1 MMKTKMQNLFLAL
14 ALLGWVQAA
23 QAQFTYMTNSGAIT
37 ITGDTNIPV
46 NGVVVIPN
54 TINDL
59 TVTSIGDEAFIGS
72 TLTSVTIPDSV
83 TSIGQYAFDYCPS
96 LTNVSIGD
104 GVSSIGIYAFSD
116 CANLTAIVVDLNN
129 LSYSS
134 VSGVLFDKH
143 QTTLIAFPGGIGSY
157 TVPPG
162 VSSIGDYAFAV
173 CPSLT
178 SITISN
184 SVTNIGDYAFYDCPS
199 LTSITISNGVT
210 NIGDYAFDD
219 CTVLISVTIPASV
232 TSIGDDVFNNCE
244 SLTSVTIPAS
254 VTSIGQDAFEM
265 CIGLTSVTIPD
276 SVTNIGEEAFE
287 DCQSLTNVSIGN
299 GVITIG
305 NNAFVECFS
314 LTSVTIP
321 DSVTN
326 IGVSAFEL
334 CYDLTNVTIGNGVI
348 SIGNAA
354 FDGCVSLPSVSIGS
368 GVTNI
373 GIYAFFDCPA
383 LTSVFFQGN
392 APTPTNDYSVFQD
405 DSAATAYYLPVATGW
420 GPIFDGIPTMQL
432 SAPPQIGGGNLGG
445 SANGFG
451 FTITGSSNQ
460 VVVIDASTNLVN
472 WQPIQTNTLSGT
484 SFNFTDSKWRN
495 YRNRFYRVKG
505 Q

>member
-143 QTTLIAFPGGIGSY
+143 QTTLIAFPGGIGNY

-305 NNAFVECFS
+305 NNAF
-314 LTSVTIP
+314 
-321 DSVTN
+321 
-326 IGVSAFEL
+326 
-334 CYDLTNVTIGNGVI
+334 
-348 SIGNAA
+348 
-354 FDGCVSLPSVSIGS
+354 DGCVSLPSVSIGS